1 MSSRGEQVALAVAAI
16 QERLVELGG
25 AGVRIMGV
33 TKAHGPW
40 AIRAAHEAGL
50 GLIGENYAQE
60 VRDKA
65 DVLSEVRSA
74 GVRVHFI
81 GALQTNKVRMVAT
94 HVDVVQSVDR
104 LGLIDEL
111 AKRAA
116 GCAVMVQVHHGDE
129 DNKAGCSPHE
139 VPGLVDAAL
148 NKGLRVEGLMT
159 VGPTSGDRL
168 ETGRA
173 FAATRALV
181 DTLGLQECSMGMTDD
196 LDLAVAE
203 GTTMIRVGRALFG
216 ER

>member
-1 MSSRGEQVALAVAAI
+1 MSTRGEQVALAVAAI

-25 AGVRIMGV
+25 VGVQIMGV

-40 AIRAAHEAGL
+40 AIHAAHEAGL
-50 GLIGENYAQE
+50 RLIGENYAQE
-60 VRDKA
+60 VREKA
-65 DVLSEVRSA
+65 DVLGAVRSE

-81 GALQTNKVRMVAT
+81 GALQTNKVRMIAA

-104 LGLIDEL
+104 LSLIDEL

-159 VGPTSGDRL
+159 VGPTSGDRVD
-168 ETGRA
+168 TGRA

>member
-1 MSSRGEQVALAVAAI
+1 MNAHGEQVTLAVAAI

-25 AGVRIMGV
+25 VGVQIMGV

-40 AIRAAHEAGL
+40 AIRSAHDAGL
-50 GLIGENYAQE
+50 GHVGENYAQE

-65 DVLSEVRSA
+65 DVLGTVRSA

-81 GALQTNKVRMVAT
+81 GALQTNKVRMIAA

-104 LGLIDEL
+104 LSLIDEL

-116 GCAVMVQVHHGDE
+116 GCAVMVQVRHGDE
-129 DNKAGCSPHE
+129 DNKAGCAPRE

-148 NKGLRVEGLMT
+148 NRGLRVEGLMT
-159 VGPTSGDRL
+159 IGPTNGDRVA
-168 ETGRA
+168 TGRA

-181 DTLGLQECSMGMTDD
+181 DMLGLQECSMGMTDD

-216 ER
+216 AR

>member
-1 MSSRGEQVALAVAAI
+1 MSTRGEQVALAVAAI

-25 AGVRIMGV
+25 AGVQIMGV

-65 DVLSEVRSA
+65 DVLGAVRSE

-81 GALQTNKVRMVAT
+81 GALQTNKVRMIAA

-104 LGLIDEL
+104 LSLIDEL

-116 GCAVMVQVHHGDE
+116 GCAVMVQVHHGNE
-129 DNKAGCSPHE
+129 DNKAGCLPHE

-159 VGPTSGDRL
+159 VGPTSGDRVD
-168 ETGRA
+168 TGRA

-181 DTLGLQECSMGMTDD
+181 DSLGLQECSMGMTDD